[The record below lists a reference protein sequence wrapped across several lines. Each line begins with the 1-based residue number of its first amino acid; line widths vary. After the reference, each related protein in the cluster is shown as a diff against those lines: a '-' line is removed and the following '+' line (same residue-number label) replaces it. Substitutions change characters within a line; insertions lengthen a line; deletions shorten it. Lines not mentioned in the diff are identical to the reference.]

1 MLLAASLAAAA
12 AGLLSGC
19 GSASTCPFGIITRQ
33 NFQGSVAAGA
43 FTTHDLAI
51 ASEPG
56 LEVDLSLAA
65 PTGQTARADAWLASA
80 DCVKLF
86 DGPYPSASGALP
98 SPLCRTFIGPVAPN
112 TVSGRQALDPGR
124 YRVFVQAYTSND
136 AAASYAGDV
145 GIWGRSCTI
154 NRSFAP

>member
-1 MLLAASLAAAA
+1 MLLAASLAAAVA
-12 AGLLSGC
+12 VILAGC

-33 NFQGSVAAGA
+33 SFQGSVAAGA
-43 FTTHDLAI
+43 FTTHDFAI

-65 PTGQTARADAWLASA
+65 PTGQAARADAWLASA

-86 DGPYPSASGALP
+86 DGPYPSASGPP
-98 SPLCRTFIGPVAPN
+98 SPLCRTFIGPVAAN
-112 TVSGRQALDPGR
+112 TVSGRQAVDPGR

-136 AAASYAGDV
+136 ATASYAGDV
-145 GIWGRSCTI
+145 GIWGRSCTV
-154 NRSFAP
+154 NRNFAP